1 MRAGRSNSLPD
12 RLAARLIRGGELL
25 DMLDEAVR
33 YLGVFKR
40 LAENVVVKPSCA
52 DESSLKL
59 LDQGFQRMACYTF
72 AVFAPVIDWLL
83 AGAGHHARW
92 LARDSRM
99 VICRNC

>member
-25 DMLDEAVR
+25 DEAVR
-33 YLGVFKR
+33 HLDVFKR

-52 DESSLKL
+52 DESSLEL
-59 LDQGFQRMACYTF
+59 LDQGFQRMARYTF
-72 AVFAPVIDWLL
+72 AVFALVIDWLL